1 MSMMEEARLN
11 GLGVYPGSVANAPI
25 GSYWNPATNAY
36 KQLSSDGSLPAC
48 NTWIMVTNSGS
59 STASQIATAIN
70 GIISGLAYTSS
81 NLHSYTSADNSAA
94 PGTGANDA

>member
-11 GLGVYPGSVANAPI
+11 GLGWYPGGANAPV
-25 GSYWNPATNAY
+25 GSFWNPATNCY
-36 KQLSSDGSLPAC
+36 KQLSSDGTLPLC
-48 NTWIMVTNSGS
+48 NTWIMVTTSGS

-70 GIISGLAYTSS
+70 GIIAGLAYTSS
-81 NLHSYTSADNSAA
+81 NLHSYTSADLSAF